1 MSDGELVM
9 EQIPVQ
15 KEQILSQIR
24 RIGIVPVLRAPSRHA
39 AAIIAD
45 AILAGGINVLE
56 VTMTVP
62 GALDIIRELRKQHPD
77 LLIGAGTVLDP
88 ETARTCILEGAQFI
102 VSPALNLATI
112 ERCREHGVPIFPGA
126 LTPTEIVTAWNAGG
140 DVIKVFP
147 ASAVGGAAYL
157 KSIKAPL
164 PQIELIPT
172 GGVSLATSPDFLR
185 AGAFALGVGAELCDA
200 SAVADGKPEKITQM
214 ARQYRQIV
222 AEVRSSLP

>member
-1 MSDGELVM
+1 
-9 EQIPVQ
+9 
-15 KEQILSQIR
+15 
-24 RIGIVPVLRAPSRHA
+24 
-39 AAIIAD
+39 
-45 AILAGGINVLE
+45 
-56 VTMTVP
+56 MTVP
-62 GALDIIRELRKQHPD
+62 GALEIIRQLRKEHPD
-77 LLIGAGTVLDP
+77 LLIGGGTVLDP

-147 ASAVGGAAYL
+147 VSAVGGAAYL

-172 GGVSLATSPDFLR
+172 GGLSLATSPDFLKAEHLR
-185 AGAFALGVGAELCDA
+185 SASVQISAIPLLSPKEKRRESRKWRVSTGRSSQSALVGY
-200 SAVADGKPEKITQM
+200 VADSAERSIQM
-214 ARQYRQIV
+214 A
-222 AEVRSSLP
+222 S